1 MGRFRLEP
9 FPTIGEKPQSQD
21 LGRNPS
27 KPLCVGGGG
36 GQRGGRVVVWL
47 GDLKKV
53 TFFF

>member
-9 FPTIGEKPQSQD
+9 FPTIREKSVSGSGGESSQT
-21 LGRNPS
+21 S
-27 KPLCVGGGG
+27 VCVVERGGGG
-36 GQRGGRVVVWL
+36 GGRVVVWL